1 MNPRSDFYAAI
12 NLCNIFIDKID
23 QVYNMEE
30 KEKKEWKG
38 EVIAVKAYYYF
49 ELVRHYGPIVLVPD
63 FMDPKGFTPFSD
75 ENAAQPFLKFV
86 W

>member
-63 FMDPKGFTPFSD
+63 FMDPNQDVSS
-75 ENAAQPFLKFV
+75 LKLPRSHVDVFK
-86 W
+86 